1 MELRQLEYFVRIA
14 DTGSINEAAR
24 KLNMS
29 QPPLSYSLRQLEGE
43 LGAELFTRSAKG
55 VELTAAG
62 RLLYELAE
70 NLLEFAHSTKKE
82 VSEAGKRRVLRIGI
96 TSSTVPTV
104 LPFIAKFALLNPDV
118 SFEVHDGSSYTLLQ
132 LLLDGIIDISV
143 ARTPLRLDSVDS
155 LTLSHEPMLAV
166 SPASVPPECE
176 YTDHC
181 RLADLIGRK
190 LIIYRRYEELIM

>member
-62 RLLYELAE
+62 RLKICSSLRIRQ
-70 NLLEFAHSTKKE
+70 
-82 VSEAGKRRVLRIGI
+82 KRR
-96 TSSTVPTV
+96 S
-104 LPFIAKFALLNPDV
+104 AKQ
-118 SFEVHDGSSYTLLQ
+118 GSAACC
-132 LLLDGIIDISV
+132 V
-143 ARTPLRLDSVDS
+143 
-155 LTLSHEPMLAV
+155 
-166 SPASVPPECE
+166 
-176 YTDHC
+176 
-181 RLADLIGRK
+181 
-190 LIIYRRYEELIM
+190 